1 MGQEVGK
8 VKPSSNFKELLA
20 RVDSIRNN
28 SSDCGEYTDEQTEEL
43 ANLCTQL
50 VDSFNHIVISLENEC
65 DRLRDGETS
74 MVEGDYIY
82 YRDGTVLS
90 RPHMKVERGRVGGC
104 MPRVMWESSEEAAAR
119 RDQQKQAVLLW
130 TQAAALDFVAS
141 LIDVMRT
148 AGFGVAL
155 GGSLLRGDDK
165 RDLDLVLFPLD
176 ATNFDLERARQVL
189 RNKGMNPLWYR
200 HEIARFWTLDGSI
213 DDKHVEV
220 WGWENHRVDVFFL
233 K

>member
-8 VKPSSNFKELLA
+8 VKPSSNFKELLV

-90 RPHMKVERGRVGGC
+90 RPHMKTELRIITVDGEGKRAYNVFEGERFRFQTQLLDSGETYIQMELVHESAVTVEPEVQDKLPSAVMVKGRLSNGLPG
-104 MPRVMWESSEEAAAR
+104 
-119 RDQQKQAVLLW
+119 
-130 TQAAALDFVAS
+130 
-141 LIDVMRT
+141 
-148 AGFGVAL
+148 
-155 GGSLLRGDDK
+155 
-165 RDLDLVLFPLD
+165 LVD
-176 ATNFDLERARQVL
+176 R
-189 RNKGMNPLWYR
+189 
-200 HEIARFWTLDGSI
+200 
-213 DDKHVEV
+213 
-220 WGWENHRVDVFFL
+220 
-233 K
+233 

>member
-1 MGQEVGK
+1 
-8 VKPSSNFKELLA
+8 
-20 RVDSIRNN
+20 
-28 SSDCGEYTDEQTEEL
+28 
-43 ANLCTQL
+43 
-50 VDSFNHIVISLENEC
+50 
-65 DRLRDGETS
+65 
-74 MVEGDYIY
+74 
-82 YRDGTVLS
+82 
-90 RPHMKVERGRVGGC
+90 

-200 HEIARFWTLDGSI
+200 HEIARFWTLDGSS